1 MQERKSSFRDASIG
15 YLSLRIALGL
25 VIFLHG
31 VVRLAGH
38 YEQFVN
44 STVQGFLKSPL
55 PTVAVHVAALCI
67 PPAEA
72 VIGLFLL
79 RGFLTRLALVGGALP
94 MLILLF
100 GKSLQ
105 QDWSTVAIQLEYAFL
120 YALLLAL
127 RRWNQLSLD
136 GLLRRMRM
144 PETADDL

>member
-15 YLSLRIALGL
+15 YLSLRIFLGL

-38 YEQFVN
+38 YEQFVH

-55 PTVAVHVAALCI
+55 PIVAVHVAALCI

-79 RGFLTRLALVGGALP
+79 LGFLTRLALVGGALL
-94 MLILLF
+94 MLVLLSANRCSRT
-100 GKSLQ
+100 G
-105 QDWSTVAIQLEYAFL
+105 VR
-120 YALLLAL
+120 L
-127 RRWNQLSLD
+127 RFNSS
-136 GLLRRMRM
+136 M
-144 PETADDL
+144 PFFTLCCSP